1 MPCYQTSSHPH
12 KSKMSRLGLDLDE
25 GNAAD
30 AKSSQNS
37 QEARRVSLQTYI
49 QSLVHACHCRDA
61 NCHRTICQKMKRL
74 VQHVRNCK
82 RRQNNNSCPV
92 CKQLLTLCWNH
103 AKTCKETKC
112 PVPFCPNMK
121 QKLEQQHAE
130 QQFKQNQLLRRRM
143 AIMQRAPDADLTPQS
158 AHQPTSD
165 PPTPTTAV
173 PHGYSTG
180 GKFMHAGA
188 PGCQSPSS
196 MMGVHQQMELAGHR
210 AMGPGGYLGGGGGGP
225 LPGGAMMHQRQ
236 FIGAPGMQMMDQGG
250 MWQHEMYPGMQT
262 MSRTHEEMMYSPQQ
276 QQHIMAA
283 ASHGGMGAQ
292 ACMPGMG
299 LAPSQH
305 AMDAMAGMQG
315 GGVSQQQ
322 GPQLMGGASASTQM
336 AMLLAKRMKG
346 PGAVGNQMAQKDM
359 VGYMKGN
366 PQMMPGYMKQV
377 RATTINQLI
386 IKRK

>member
-1 MPCYQTSSHPH
+1 MT
-12 KSKMSRLGLDLDE
+12 RLGLDLDE
-25 GNAAD
+25 GSAND
-30 AKSSQNS
+30 AKSQNS

-112 PVPFCPNMK
+112 PVPFCTNMK

-143 AIMQRAPDADLTPQS
+143 AIMQRAPDAELTPQS
-158 AHQPTSD
+158 SHQPTSD

-173 PHGYSTG
+173 PHGYSAG
-180 GKFMHAGA
+180 GKFMHTGA
-188 PGCQSPSS
+188 PGCQSPS
-196 MMGVHQQMELAGHR
+196 MMGAQRQMELAGHR
-210 AMGPGGYLGGGGGGP
+210 AMGPGGYIGGGGGGP
-225 LPGGAMMHQRQ
+225 MPGSMMHQRQ
-236 FIGAPGMQMMDQGG
+236 FMGGPGMQMMDQGG

-262 MSRTHEEMMYSPQQ
+262 MSRSHEEMMYAPQQ
-276 QQHIMAA
+276 HMMS
-283 ASHGGMGAQ
+283 ASHGGMSTQ

-299 LAPSQH
+299 MGPSQH

-322 GPQLMGGASASTQM
+322 GPPMMGGASASTQM
-336 AMLLAKRMKG
+336 AMLLAKRMKA
-346 PGAVGNQMAQKDM
+346 PGSGGSQMAQKEM
-359 VGYMKGN
+359 VGFVKGS

-377 RATTINQLI
+377 RSMQSICNQSTINRVHCDRFLS
-386 IKRK
+386 R